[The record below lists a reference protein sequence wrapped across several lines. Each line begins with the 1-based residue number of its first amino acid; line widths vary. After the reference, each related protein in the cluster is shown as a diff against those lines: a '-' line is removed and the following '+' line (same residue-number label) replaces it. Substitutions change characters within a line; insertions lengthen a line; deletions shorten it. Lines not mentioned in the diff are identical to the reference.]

1 MHSIT
6 VILRRFLSTKY
17 RGLIMSNIHRTHYQS
32 EIGWMEI
39 IGTTDAVTAI
49 NFVDKPVDA
58 CDFVPGVLQD
68 CVRQLS
74 EYFEG
79 SRLAF
84 SVMLDP
90 PGTLFQR
97 EVWLALQAVPYGT
110 TITYTQLAKQINRP
124 KAQRAV
130 GSANGRNG
138 ISIIVPCH
146 RVIGS
151 DGRLRGYG
159 SGLWRKAWLLNHEKR
174 HLSAA
179 V

>member
-1 MHSIT
+1 
-6 VILRRFLSTKY
+6 
-17 RGLIMSNIHRTHYQS
+17 
-32 EIGWMEI
+32 MEI
-39 IGTTDAVTAI
+39 IGTRDAVRAI
-49 NFVDKPVDA
+49 NFVNNPVGDSEFIP
-58 CDFVPGVLQD
+58 DVLYD
-68 CVRQLS
+68 CVRELG

-79 SRLAF
+79 SRLTF
-84 SVMLDP
+84 SVRLDP
-90 PGTLFQR
+90 PGTAFQH
-97 EVWLALQAVPYGT
+97 EVWQALEAVPYGT
-110 TITYTQLAKQINRP
+110 TTTYSQLAQHINRP

-146 RVIGS
+146 RVVGS

-179 V
+179 M